1 MYLDV
6 SYTMLQKV
14 NRYIVKYHKHDGL
27 YTSKSNWIMTS
38 IANAKLNAVC
48 LTAYF
53 VQFSKLLVEWLI
65 L

>member
-1 MYLDV
+1 MYLNV

-14 NRYIVKYHKHDGL
+14 NRY
-27 YTSKSNWIMTS
+27 TSKSNSIMTS

-53 VQFSKLLVEWLI
+53 VQFAKLLVE
-65 L
+65 